1 MDPKLTQI
9 PAKSLSSKPK
19 FIRKSSYEAP
29 KITAYQPPI
38 SRQKRVFGT
47 VRSSNIPIKPVNE
60 KPLAKPLI
68 GAIKKQP
75 KSTRLPQ
82 IAVNVTADQK
92 INEKLNPRPKKKS
105 PSIKQQVTET
115 ALKDLRVQNE
125 VVEPQTPV
133 IRPRLLKSKNAGTPY
148 HTAEKCSNCRFD
160 KMETSSYW
168 VAQIKLAESAGKHF
182 VSADFFRLA
191 YVCNAEPIRN
201 LKVELKRYLTRHE
214 HLSMNTEWKYVS
226 LSYGLIQDDDN
237 GGPKNPSTEI
247 CGSEINKDH
256 QIAAMESGTPEIS
269 SSKLDKDEIVG
280 ADVGELG
287 TETSHRWPNSL
298 SVEPDR
304 SIKADR

>member
-9 PAKSLSSKPK
+9 PAKPVSSKPK
-19 FIRKSSYEAP
+19 FTRKPSSEAP
-29 KITAYQPPI
+29 PITVHEPPI

-47 VRSSNIPIKPVNE
+47 VRSSNIPIKPVVNE
-60 KPLAKPLI
+60 KPLTKPSI
-68 GAIKKQP
+68 GAVKKQP
-75 KSTRLPQ
+75 KSRLAQ
-82 IAVNVTADQK
+82 VSVNAIADQK

-115 ALKDLRVQNE
+115 ALKDLRVGND

-133 IRPRLLKSKNAGTPY
+133 ARPRLFKLKNAGTPY

-168 VAQIKLAESAGKHF
+168 VAQIKLAESVGKHF
-182 VSADFFRLA
+182 VSVDFFRLA

-214 HLSMNTEWKYVS
+214 HLSMNTEWKDVS
-226 LSYGLIQDDDN
+226 LSYGLLQSDSN
-237 GGPKNPSTEI
+237 GASPQNLSTEI

-256 QIAAMESGTPEIS
+256 QTGTIESGTPEIS
-269 SSKLDKDEIVG
+269 SSKLVKDEVVG
-280 ADVGELG
+280 NDVGKLG
-287 TETSHRWPNSL
+287 TETSQRWLNSL
-298 SVEPDR
+298 SMEQPGQIHQ
-304 SIKADR
+304 S